1 MDQRP
6 LVIDAD
12 GHILERQQDVRKY
25 LKPPWKQRTTSLWP
39 SGQPWDPELFGRL
52 KFKYSHDLSPGEQVK
67 IWLEVMDQHGMETAV
82 CFATGGQNIERL
94 QEPAFSVA
102 VDSSFQ

>member
-12 GHILERQQDVRKY
+12 GHILERQEDVRKY

-39 SGQPWDPELFGRL
+39 SGQPSDPELFGRL
-52 KFKYSHDLSPGEQVK
+52 KFKYIS
-67 IWLEVMDQHGMETAV
+67 
-82 CFATGGQNIERL
+82 
-94 QEPAFSVA
+94 
-102 VDSSFQ
+102 